1 MTAPAKEDV
10 GADPTR
16 RNSSACDVAIVTAW
30 FPPEAAPFGQMMFEL
45 AHQLVDAGLRVDV
58 ITSIPNH
65 PEGVLFEGFRNR
77 LLQVEHPREGLRVLR
92 VGALLRGKDQ
102 RGRPRGRLQRIAG
115 YLTFTALV
123 SLVAIWRVRPRLI
136 FGVLQP
142 LTIAPVLVTMARL
155 RRARLVFNV
164 QDLHP
169 DAAISLGLIRNS
181 WVIRILKGLERWAYR
196 SADAVAVISAGFR
209 DHCIARGASSDSLAV
224 IPNWI
229 DLQEVQP
236 LQRPSHIRADLGLPS
251 DAFVALYA
259 GTIGHVSGAQVMLEA
274 AELLQAHKDVHV
286 VFIGEGPLVPQL
298 QRECATRAL
307 ERVHF
312 LPFQPRAR
320 LNEVQGVGDVSV
332 VTLLRGYGRIS
343 IPSKILGYMAAARPV
358 IAAVDDDSETA
369 LFITNAGAGLVTKPE
384 DPVALAAA
392 ILALRDDRP
401 RARALGLAGRFHL
414 EATQSKHQI
423 LERYRALF
431 VQLLSGT

>member
-1 MTAPAKEDV
+1 MTNKQ
-10 GADPTR
+10 
-16 RNSSACDVAIVTAW
+16 CDVAIVTAW

-45 AHQLVDAGLRVDV
+45 AHHLVDAGLKVDV
-58 ITSIPNH
+58 ITSVPNH
-65 PEGVLFEGFRNR
+65 PEGVLFDGFRNR
-77 LLQVEHPREGLRVLR
+77 LLEVENPRDGLRVLR
-92 VGALLRGKDQ
+92 VGAWLRGKDQ

-123 SLVAIWRVRPRLI
+123 SLVATWHVRPKLI

-142 LTIAPVLVTMARL
+142 LTIAPVLSLMARL
-155 RRARLVFNV
+155 RGARLVYNV

-169 DAAISLGLIRNS
+169 DAAINLGLIRNPLAIK
-181 WVIRILKGLERWAYR
+181 VLKRIERQAYR
-196 SADAVAVISAGFR
+196 SADALAVISAGFS
-209 DHCIARGASSDSLAV
+209 DHCAERGAVRDEISV

-236 LQRPSHIRADLGLPS
+236 LQRPSTIRAELGLSP

-274 AELLQAHKDVHV
+274 AALLQPNKDIHV
-286 VFIGEGPLVPQL
+286 VFIGEGPLVPDL
-298 QRECATRAL
+298 QRECTARRL

-358 IAAVDDDSETA
+358 IAAVDADSETA
-369 LFITNAGAGLVTKPE
+369 RFVAGARAGLVTEPE
-384 DPVALAAA
+384 NAAALAAA
-392 ILALRDDRP
+392 IASLRDDRA
-401 RARALGLAGRFHL
+401 RARELGKAGRAHL
-414 EATQSKHQI
+414 EATQSKGEV
-423 LERYRALF
+423 LGRYRALF
-431 VQLLSGT
+431 ARLLSRS